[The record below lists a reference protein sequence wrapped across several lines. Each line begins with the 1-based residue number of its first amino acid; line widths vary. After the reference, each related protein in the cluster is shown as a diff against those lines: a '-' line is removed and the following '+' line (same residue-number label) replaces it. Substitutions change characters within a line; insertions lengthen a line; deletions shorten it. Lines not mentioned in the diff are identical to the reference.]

1 MPLGSAYLFLWTFS
15 KTTFKL
21 NLTKLK
27 ELNNYKIVSF
37 KRNIIIFLCV
47 VFCTTLVIYKH
58 PFCNFVL
65 YWDETVIQL
74 SAQRLNFL
82 FEDDVKNA
90 VIITICLF
98 FDLWLNIFV
107 PISIIYIMASGGS
120 KGGRRGRA
128 PPRGSKFFQFHAVF
142 GKNRQI
148 RMLAPPLGS
157 WRPLLGEILDPPLMA
172 IFIHFI
178 EEFKYLNKELTLLIR
193 STAIYKS
200 SELFS
205 KWKKA
210 HAQTSLV
217 MSFFNN
223 NIKVY
228 INNIIFVACIGIM
241 AVLYNTTVSCHGMSD
256 GVLWISKYGILLFGV
271 MLPSVSVNNQVMTF
285 EIFDLYLL
293 LLLNS
298 GLRFGFEQS
307 HVRHKIIGKIC

>member
-1 MPLGSAYLFLWTFS
+1 MLQILMCFFQVNNILKYSVPLGSAYIFLWTFS
-15 KTTFKL
+15 KTTFKS

-27 ELNNYKIVSF
+27 ELNNYRIVSF
-37 KRNIIIFLCV
+37 KWNIIIFLCV

-107 PISIIYIMASGGS
+107 PISVIYI
-120 KGGRRGRA
+120 
-128 PPRGSKFFQFHAVF
+128 
-142 GKNRQI
+142 
-148 RMLAPPLGS
+148 
-157 WRPLLGEILDPPLMA
+157 MA

-178 EEFKYLNKELTLLIR
+178 EEFKYLNKELTVLIK

-205 KWKKA
+205 KWKKT

-217 MSFFNN
+217 MSYFNSN
-223 NIKVY
+223 MKVY
-228 INNIIFVACIGIM
+228 INNIIFVACIGVM
-241 AVLYNTTVSCHGMSD
+241 AVMA
-256 GVLWISKYGILLFGV
+256 
-271 MLPSVSVNNQVMTF
+271 VMT
-285 EIFDLYLL
+285 ICRLQC
-293 LLLNS
+293 
-298 GLRFGFEQS
+298 FGFQS
-307 HVRHKIIGKIC
+307 MGYFSLV